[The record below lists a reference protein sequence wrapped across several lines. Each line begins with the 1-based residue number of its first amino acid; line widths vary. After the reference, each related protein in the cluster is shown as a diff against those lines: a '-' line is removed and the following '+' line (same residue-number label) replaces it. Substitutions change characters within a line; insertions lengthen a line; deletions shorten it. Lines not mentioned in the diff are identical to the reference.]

1 MAIVPTRKNLWFA
14 GGGRRDRNPCS
25 PNFSEAP
32 NRLTIALIALLLF
45 DGAVL
50 VAMFWDGLR
59 TRARRVTV
67 SRDPLHRLSIGRDN
81 PISPESARLSIKPG
95 YAFTNNYPV
104 DFDGTP
110 MPLVL
115 DLPQGGTETVS
126 YTVES

>member
-1 MAIVPTRKNLWFA
+1 MAIVPTRKTYGLLVV
-14 GGGRRDRNPCS
+14 GGAIATLLT
-25 PNFSEAP
+25 NFSEAP

-81 PISPESARLSIKPG
+81 PISLKCEAQHQTRLRL
-95 YAFTNNYPV
+95 YDNYPV

-126 YTVES
+126 YTRES